1 MARGNPKNQRIELE
15 SPILNEFLATMK
27 DKPSSREEHR
37 NRLVSLERFVKQKFV
52 KKKGNTLIDNNFVLN
67 RLVGE
72 RKKAKGNKIYVYSFF
87 SDYCTYLKENKPN
100 ISRKRVEL
108 LLHSARQAINLATD
122 GIIRNDV
129 YRLKVKNLPAKSK
142 NMKTRLDHEDVVE
155 LILAIGNDL
164 RLRTMV
170 MLLAGSGLRV
180 AEAIKTKHKYIKW
193 DIKPPCINL
202 PAEVSKTGV
211 ERNVILT
218 GEMVKALRSWLDYKY
233 RDRKIVRTY
242 GNIVDYKKP
251 SDIGESYIF
260 KVREEYT
267 MENYRFIY
275 KMFQDP
281 FKDIVEKTNLGKKY
295 SNGRNSVTLHSLR
308 WFTQTTVERVTKRDV
323 VAYYWIGKE
332 QKNYQWEPNSE
343 EELNELYNLVEPH
356 LTFLDSKIIDHNQQK
371 QIADLEE
378 RLKKQEKKTVLLE
391 FEKVIDIMIEE
402 NPQRV
407 ITSEQQ
413 LQYFIDNRSPRIKE
427 SDIELI
433 KEMINDKEI
442 TDYQEESEQAIE
454 FDNEA
459 YDRYNYYNVVPEI
472 PYTAEFDKSTGNLI
486 VQFDDESKQSLI
498 LPPLPNSTRS
508 TYPSGKVY
516 FSTSKVK
523 VKKMVRKDGYY

>member
-142 NMKTRLDHEDVVE
+142 NMKTRLDHEDVVG

-180 AEAIKTKHKYIKW
+180 AEAIKTKHKYINW
-193 DIKPPCINL
+193 DTKPPCINL

-218 GEMVKALRSWLDYKY
+218 GEMVKALKIWLDYKY
-233 RDRKIVRTY
+233 RDRKIVRTD

-251 SDIGESYIF
+251 SNIGESYIF

-356 LTFLDSKIIDHNQQK
+356 LTFIDPKIINQNQQR
-371 QIADLEE
+371 QIDELRQQITQQKEEFTIYRFEQKLQELHIRYVNDYILSGKLKPIPSNIPKEKLNKWLNDVNDPNIKLEE
-378 RLKKQEKKTVLLE
+378 LAIITPEEVIEALKIDSLVTEDDLKILKKYV
-391 FEKVIDIMIEE
+391 EE
-402 NPQRV
+402 NQPYMVLDLPNIAAAELGISVDEVR
-407 ITSEQQ
+407 
-413 LQYFIDNRSPRIKE
+413 NKIKE
-427 SDIELI
+427 L
-433 KEMINDKEI
+433 K
-442 TDYQEESEQAIE
+442 
-454 FDNEA
+454 
-459 YDRYNYYNVVPEI
+459 
-472 PYTAEFDKSTGNLI
+472 
-486 VQFDDESKQSLI
+486 
-498 LPPLPNSTRS
+498 
-508 TYPSGKVY
+508 
-516 FSTSKVK
+516 
-523 VKKMVRKDGYY
+523 